1 MRLPFFVVGLRRKAE
16 PSSADSESRAF
27 ASRLQ
32 SLAEASPESPG
43 DGLGAASRPPCY
55 EGGMKCHSV
64 ALLCLVGLPG
74 CSSSDAVEGTI
85 LSQSLRETEGETAEA
100 VKVFVVAAGVV
111 EQLSV
116 RVTWAFQVEQSDSI
130 HPFGAIDVAVE
141 QNGIGA
147 STLACETAQPELAKL
162 LNGDQLW
169 MTRLSCS
176 YSAEGQSGEEVSASL
191 WANGL
196 LTHD

>member
-1 MRLPFFVVGLRRKAE
+1 
-16 PSSADSESRAF
+16 
-27 ASRLQ
+27 
-32 SLAEASPESPG
+32 
-43 DGLGAASRPPCY
+43 
-55 EGGMKCHSV
+55 MKCHFV
-64 ALLCLVGLPG
+64 ALFCLVGLPG

-147 STLACETAQPELAKL
+147 STLACETAEPELAKL

-176 YSAEGQSGEEVSASL
+176 YSAEGQSGEKVSASL